1 MLEPKTIQLVNE
13 LIQGMTRFSIQS
25 YQSNTPVDSDDISSL
40 AELVAAINVPPD
52 PPLDQS
58 PVIGFPRPALVGEEE

>member
-13 LIQGMTRFSIQS
+13 LIQGMTRFCIQS
-25 YQSNTPVDSDDISSL
+25 YQSGESVQSEDISSL

-52 PPLDQS
+52 PPFERS
-58 PVIGFPRPALVGEEE
+58 PAFGFPLPALVGEEE

>member
-13 LIQGMTRFSIQS
+13 LIQGMTRFSIKS

-40 AELVAAINVPPD
+40 AELVAAINVPG
-52 PPLDQS
+52 S
-58 PVIGFPRPALVGEEE
+58 AA